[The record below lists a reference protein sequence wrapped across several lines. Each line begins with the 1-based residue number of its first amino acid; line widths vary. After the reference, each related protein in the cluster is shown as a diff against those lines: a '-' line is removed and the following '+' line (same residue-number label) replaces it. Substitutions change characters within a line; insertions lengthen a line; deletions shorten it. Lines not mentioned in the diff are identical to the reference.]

1 MKKRLLAGTAFVAA
15 AMLVAGGA
23 MAQDKMKK
31 KMMKPSISVNGFAE
45 HVIGGVLDS
54 SQTSGGVDA
63 TPNYAALDVR
73 NNVEIHF
80 NGRAALDNGLK
91 IHARVELEG
100 NTHTGGGSNCN
111 PGSCL
116 QPSPANSDDQID
128 EMFLAISGSFGQ
140 LILGPTENAPVKMLT
155 RFTGS
160 WATNVGWNQTF
171 NSHSFVGPAAP
182 GGGPFH
188 TMQQPQIASGDQEK
202 VTYISPKFGGAQVGF
217 SYTPNADEDSHTNTD
232 TDTPTHRHTDTP
244 THRHT
249 DVRMHDGIAGTI
261 SYSGKFSGV
270 GVGGGIGYSQ
280 MQGAG
285 DNEDQTRWGAGSLDF
300 GGGFRVAVAYKAN
313 TSPMANEGYVFDGGV
328 RYIAGANSFSVTGSV
343 GENDTSGAEYRT
355 VVGSYRRTLG
365 PGVRMFGS
373 MIWNDS
379 ASGDG
384 VTERSGLAAVT
395 GIFVGF

>member
-1 MKKRLLAGTAFVAA
+1 M
-15 AMLVAGGA
+15 
-23 MAQDKMKK
+23 
-31 KMMKPSISVNGFAE
+31 
-45 HVIGGVLDS
+45 
-54 SQTSGGVDA
+54 
-63 TPNYAALDVR
+63 
-73 NNVEIHF
+73 
-80 NGRAALDNGLK
+80 
-91 IHARVELEG
+91 
-100 NTHTGGGSNCN
+100 
-111 PGSCL
+111 
-116 QPSPANSDDQID
+116 QPSRANSDDQID

-171 NSHSFVGPAAP
+171 NSHSFVGPAV
-182 GGGPFH
+182 GGGAAFH

-202 VTYISPKFGGAQVGF
+202 VTYISPKFGGVQVGF
-217 SYTPNADEDSHTNTD
+217 SYTPNEDEDSHTNTD
-232 TDTPTHRHTDTP
+232 TDA
-244 THRHT
+244 
-249 DVRMHDGIAGTI
+249 RMHDGIAGAI

-270 GVGGGIGYSQ
+270 GVGGGIGYSN

-285 DNEDQTRWGAGSLDF
+285 SAEDQTRWGAAGSLDF

-313 TSPMANEGYVFDGGV
+313 TSPATAEGYVVDAGA
-328 RYIAGANSFSVTGSV
+328 RYIAGANSFSLSGSV
-343 GENDTSGAEYRT
+343 GENETSGAEYRT
-355 VVGSYRRTLG
+355 FVGSYRRTLG

-379 ASGDG
+379 ASGNG

>member
-1 MKKRLLAGTAFVAA
+1 MDNQPREYSVKKQLMAGTALVAA
-15 AMLVAGGA
+15 TMFIAGGA
-23 MAQDKMKK
+23 VAAEK
-31 KMMKPSISVNGFAE
+31 KMMKPSISVGGFAE

-54 SQTSGGVDA
+54 SQTNGGGDA

-73 NNVEIHF
+73 NNVEVHF
-80 NGRAALDNGLK
+80 NGRATLDSGIK

-100 NTHTGGGSNCN
+100 STHTGAPAPGQMPN
-111 PGSCL
+111 PGAHF

-140 LILGPTENAPVKMLT
+140 VILGPTENAPVKMLT

-171 NSHSFVGPAAP
+171 NSHSFVGPSV
-182 GGGPFH
+182 GGGAAFH

-202 VTYISPKFGGAQVGF
+202 VTYISPKFDGVQIGF
-217 SYTPNADEDSHTNTD
+217 SYTPNDAEDNGTNSNTD
-232 TDTPTHRHTDTP
+232 TQL
-244 THRHT
+244 
-249 DVRMHDGIAGTI
+249 HDGIAGAI
-261 SYSGKFSGV
+261 SYAGKFSGV

-285 DNEDQTRWGAGSLDF
+285 GNEDQIRWGAAGMLDF

-313 TSPMANEGYVFDGGV
+313 TSPMASEGHVFDGGV

-355 VVGSYRRTLG
+355 VIGSYRRTLG

-379 ASGDG
+379 DSGNG
-384 VTERSGLAAVT
+384 MTERSGLAAVT
-395 GIFVGF
+395 GVFVGF